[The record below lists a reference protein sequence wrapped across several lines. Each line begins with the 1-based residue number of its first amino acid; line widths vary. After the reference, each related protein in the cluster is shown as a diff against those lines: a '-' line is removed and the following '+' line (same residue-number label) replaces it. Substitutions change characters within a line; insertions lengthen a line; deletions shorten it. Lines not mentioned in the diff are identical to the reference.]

1 MEKIK
6 LGSKKDFIPIK
17 KGVCMDKEETDLAAE
32 EKEETTTTTEAAEM
46 NWEEASKEELLDEL
60 KKLQT
65 ESTEV
70 DELKKNLADKTEEAN
85 KNFDLYKRALAD
97 VENIRKRSANE
108 KQEVLKFGNFNI
120 VSDLLVILDDFDRAL
135 TSSKQE
141 NTAKEAIIE
150 GVEMIQKQFEDLLF
164 KKYGVEKY
172 GESGEEFNPER
183 HQAVMME
190 VGDYKEETVVEVFRS
205 GYALHER
212 VIRPA
217 QVKVGKPE

>member
-1 MEKIK
+1 MSEK
-6 LGSKKDFIPIK
+6 
-17 KGVCMDKEETDLAAE
+17 EADLATEEIVNETVAE
-32 EKEETTTTTEAAEM
+32 TSEV
-46 NWEEASKEELLDEL
+46 NWEEASKEELLEEL
-60 KKLQT
+60 KKLQSICT
-65 ESTEV
+65 ETE
-70 DELKKNLADKTEEAN
+70 DLKKNLAEKTEEAN

-120 VSDLLVILDDFDRAL
+120 VSDLLVVLDDFDRAL
-135 TSSKQE
+135 VSGKQE
-141 NTAKEAIIE
+141 NTEKDAIIE

>member
-1 MEKIK
+1 MK
-6 LGSKKDFIPIK
+6 
-17 KGVCMDKEETDLAAE
+17 KEEADLATEEVVTQTVAE
-32 EKEETTTTTEAAEM
+32 NAEI
-46 NWEEASKEELLDEL
+46 NWEEASKEDILNEL
-60 KKLQT
+60 KKLQDGNA
-65 ESTEV
+65 EV
-70 DELKKNLADKTEEAN
+70 EDLKKNLAEKTEEAA

-120 VSDLLVILDDFDRAL
+120 VSDLLVVLDDFDRAL
-135 TSSKQE
+135 TSGKQD
-141 NTAKEAIIE
+141 NTEKNAIIE

-172 GESGEEFNPER
+172 GEAGEEFNPER

>member
-1 MEKIK
+1 MSEK
-6 LGSKKDFIPIK
+6 
-17 KGVCMDKEETDLAAE
+17 EADLATEEIVNETVAE
-32 EKEETTTTTEAAEM
+32 TSEV
-46 NWEEASKEELLDEL
+46 NWEEASKEELLEEL
-60 KKLQT
+60 KKLQSICT
-65 ESTEV
+65 ETE
-70 DELKKNLADKTEEAN
+70 DLKKNLAEKTEEAN

-120 VSDLLVILDDFDRAL
+120 VSDLLVVLDDFDRAL
-135 TSSKQE
+135 VSGKQD
-141 NTAKEAIIE
+141 NTEKDAIIE

-190 VGDYKEETVVEVFRS
+190 VGDYKEEIVVEVFRS

>member
-1 MEKIK
+1 MSEK
-6 LGSKKDFIPIK
+6 
-17 KGVCMDKEETDLAAE
+17 EADLAAE
-32 EKEETTTTTEAAEM
+32 EKKEENVAETVKV
-46 NWEEASKEELLDEL
+46 NWEEASKEELLEELIKLKDVESENESL
-60 KKLQT
+60 KK
-65 ESTEV
+65 
-70 DELKKNLADKTEEAN
+70 ELSEKKIDVE

-135 TSSKQE
+135 MSGKQE
-141 NTAKEAIIE
+141 NTVKESIIE

-164 KKYGVEKY
+164 KKYGVEKF
-172 GESGEEFNPER
+172 GKAGEEFNPER

-190 VGDYKEETVVEVFRS
+190 VGDYEEETVAEVFRN

>member
-1 MEKIK
+1 MSEK
-6 LGSKKDFIPIK
+6 
-17 KGVCMDKEETDLAAE
+17 EADLATEEIVNETVAE
-32 EKEETTTTTEAAEM
+32 TSEV
-46 NWEEASKEELLDEL
+46 NWEEASKEELLEEL
-60 KKLQT
+60 KKLQSICT
-65 ESTEV
+65 ETE
-70 DELKKNLADKTEEAN
+70 DLKKNLAEKTEEAN

-120 VSDLLVILDDFDRAL
+120 VSDLLVVLDDFDRAL
-135 TSSKQE
+135 VSGKQD
-141 NTAKEAIIE
+141 NTEKDAIIE

-217 QVKVGKPE
+217 QVKVGKTE

>member
-1 MEKIK
+1 MSEK
-6 LGSKKDFIPIK
+6 
-17 KGVCMDKEETDLAAE
+17 EADLATEEIVNETVAE
-32 EKEETTTTTEAAEM
+32 TSEV
-46 NWEEASKEELLDEL
+46 NWEEASKEELLEEL
-60 KKLQT
+60 KKLQSICT
-65 ESTEV
+65 ETE
-70 DELKKNLADKTEEAN
+70 DLKKNLAEKTEEAN

-120 VSDLLVILDDFDRAL
+120 VSDLLVVLDDFDRAL
-135 TSSKQE
+135 VSGKQG
-141 NTAKEAIIE
+141 NTEKDAIIE

>member
-1 MEKIK
+1 MSEK
-6 LGSKKDFIPIK
+6 
-17 KGVCMDKEETDLAAE
+17 EADLATEEIVNETVAE
-32 EKEETTTTTEAAEM
+32 TSEV
-46 NWEEASKEELLDEL
+46 NWEEASKEELLEEL
-60 KKLQT
+60 KKLQSICT
-65 ESTEV
+65 ETE
-70 DELKKNLADKTEEAN
+70 DLKKNLAEKTEEAN

-120 VSDLLVILDDFDRAL
+120 VSDLLVVLDDFDRAL
-135 TSSKQE
+135 VSGKQD
-141 NTAKEAIIE
+141 NTEKDAIIE

>member
-1 MEKIK
+1 MSEK
-6 LGSKKDFIPIK
+6 
-17 KGVCMDKEETDLAAE
+17 EADLATE
-32 EKEETTTTTEAAEM
+32 EIVNETAAETSEV
-46 NWEEASKEELLDEL
+46 NWEEASKEELLEEL
-60 KKLQT
+60 KKLQSICT
-65 ESTEV
+65 ETE
-70 DELKKNLADKTEEAN
+70 DLKKNLAEKTEEAN

-120 VSDLLVILDDFDRAL
+120 VSDLLVVLDDFDRAL
-135 TSSKQE
+135 VSGKQE
-141 NTAKEAIIE
+141 NTEKDAIIE

>member
-1 MEKIK
+1 MSEK
-6 LGSKKDFIPIK
+6 
-17 KGVCMDKEETDLAAE
+17 EADLATE
-32 EKEETTTTTEAAEM
+32 EIVNETAAETSEV
-46 NWEEASKEELLDEL
+46 NWEEASKEELLEEL
-60 KKLQT
+60 KKLQSICT
-65 ESTEV
+65 ETE
-70 DELKKNLADKTEEAN
+70 DLKKNLAEKTEEAN

-120 VSDLLVILDDFDRAL
+120 VSDLLVVLDDFDRAL
-135 TSSKQE
+135 VSGKQD
-141 NTAKEAIIE
+141 NTEKDAIIE

>member
-1 MEKIK
+1 MK
-6 LGSKKDFIPIK
+6 
-17 KGVCMDKEETDLAAE
+17 KEEADLATEEVVTRTVAE
-32 EKEETTTTTEAAEM
+32 NAEI
-46 NWEEASKEELLDEL
+46 NWDEASKEDILNEL
-60 KKLQT
+60 KKLQDANA
-65 ESTEV
+65 EIE
-70 DELKKNLADKTEEAN
+70 DLKKNLAEKTLEAE

-120 VSDLLVILDDFDRAL
+120 VSDLLVVLDDFDRAL
-135 TSSKQE
+135 TSGKQD
-141 NTAKEAIIE
+141 NTEKNAIIE

-172 GESGEEFNPER
+172 GEAGEEFNPER

>member
-1 MEKIK
+1 M
-6 LGSKKDFIPIK
+6 SN
-17 KGVCMDKEETDLAAE
+17 EETDLAAE
-32 EKEETTTTTEAAEM
+32 EKDEEVKNDAAEM
-46 NWEEASKEELLDEL
+46 NWEDASKEELLNEL
-60 KKLQT
+60 KRIQT
-65 ESTEV
+65 ESADV
-70 DELKKNLADKTEEAN
+70 AELKKNLADKTEEAN

-135 TSSKQE
+135 ASGKQE

>member
-1 MEKIK
+1 MSEK
-6 LGSKKDFIPIK
+6 
-17 KGVCMDKEETDLAAE
+17 EADLAAE
-32 EKEETTTTTEAAEM
+32 EKIEENVAETAEV
-46 NWEEASKEELLDEL
+46 NWEEASKEELLEELIKLKNAESENKSL
-60 KKLQT
+60 KK
-65 ESTEV
+65 
-70 DELKKNLADKTEEAN
+70 ELSEKKIDAE

-135 TSSKQE
+135 MSGKQE
-141 NTAKEAIIE
+141 NTAKESIIE

-164 KKYGVEKY
+164 KKYGVEKF
-172 GESGEEFNPER
+172 GKAGEEFNPER

>member
-1 MEKIK
+1 M
-6 LGSKKDFIPIK
+6 SKK
-17 KGVCMDKEETDLAAE
+17 EADLATEEIVNETVAE
-32 EKEETTTTTEAAEM
+32 TSEV
-46 NWEEASKEELLDEL
+46 NWEEASKEELLEEL
-60 KKLQT
+60 KKLQSICT
-65 ESTEV
+65 ETE
-70 DELKKNLADKTEEAN
+70 DLKKNLAEKTEEAN

-120 VSDLLVILDDFDRAL
+120 VSDLLVVLDDFDRAL
-135 TSSKQE
+135 VSGKQD
-141 NTAKEAIIE
+141 NTEKDAIIE
-150 GVEMIQKQFEDLLF
+150 GIEMIQKQFEDLLF

>member
-1 MEKIK
+1 MK
-6 LGSKKDFIPIK
+6 
-17 KGVCMDKEETDLAAE
+17 KEEADLATEEVVTRTVAE
-32 EKEETTTTTEAAEM
+32 NAEI
-46 NWEEASKEELLDEL
+46 NWDEASKEDILNEL
-60 KKLQT
+60 KKLQDANA
-65 ESTEV
+65 EIE
-70 DELKKNLADKTEEAN
+70 DLKKNLAEKTLEAE

-120 VSDLLVILDDFDRAL
+120 VSDLLVVLDDFDRAL
-135 TSSKQE
+135 TSGKQD
-141 NTAKEAIIE
+141 NTEKNAIIE

>member
-1 MEKIK
+1 MSEK
-6 LGSKKDFIPIK
+6 
-17 KGVCMDKEETDLAAE
+17 EADLATEEIVNETVAE
-32 EKEETTTTTEAAEM
+32 TSEV
-46 NWEEASKEELLDEL
+46 NWEEASNEELLEEL
-60 KKLQT
+60 KKLQSICT
-65 ESTEV
+65 ETE
-70 DELKKNLADKTEEAN
+70 DLKKNLAEKTEEAN

-120 VSDLLVILDDFDRAL
+120 VSDLLVVLDDFDRAL
-135 TSSKQE
+135 VSGKQE
-141 NTAKEAIIE
+141 NTEKDAIIE

>member
-1 MEKIK
+1 MSEKE
-6 LGSKKDFIPIK
+6 S
-17 KGVCMDKEETDLAAE
+17 DLATEEIVNETVAE
-32 EKEETTTTTEAAEM
+32 TSEV
-46 NWEEASKEELLDEL
+46 NWEEASKEELLEEL
-60 KKLQT
+60 KKLQSICT
-65 ESTEV
+65 ETE
-70 DELKKNLADKTEEAN
+70 DLKKNLAEKTEEAN

-120 VSDLLVILDDFDRAL
+120 VSDLLVVLDDFDRAL
-135 TSSKQE
+135 VSGKQD
-141 NTAKEAIIE
+141 NTEKDAIIE

>member
-1 MEKIK
+1 MSEK
-6 LGSKKDFIPIK
+6 
-17 KGVCMDKEETDLAAE
+17 EADLATEEIVNETVAE
-32 EKEETTTTTEAAEM
+32 TSEV
-46 NWEEASKEELLDEL
+46 NWEEASKEELLEEL
-60 KKLQT
+60 KKLQSICT
-65 ESTEV
+65 ETE
-70 DELKKNLADKTEEAN
+70 DLKKNLAEKTEEAN

-120 VSDLLVILDDFDRAL
+120 VSDLLVVLDDFDRAL
-135 TSSKQE
+135 VSGKQD
-141 NTAKEAIIE
+141 NTEKDAIIE

-172 GESGEEFNPER
+172 GASGEEFNPER

>member
-1 MEKIK
+1 MSEK
-6 LGSKKDFIPIK
+6 GA
-17 KGVCMDKEETDLAAE
+17 DLATEEIVNETVAE
-32 EKEETTTTTEAAEM
+32 TSEV
-46 NWEEASKEELLDEL
+46 NWEEASKEELLEEL
-60 KKLQT
+60 KKLQSICT
-65 ESTEV
+65 ETE
-70 DELKKNLADKTEEAN
+70 DLKKNLAEKTEEAN

-120 VSDLLVILDDFDRAL
+120 VSDLLVVLDDFDRAL
-135 TSSKQE
+135 VSGKQE
-141 NTAKEAIIE
+141 NTEKDAIIE